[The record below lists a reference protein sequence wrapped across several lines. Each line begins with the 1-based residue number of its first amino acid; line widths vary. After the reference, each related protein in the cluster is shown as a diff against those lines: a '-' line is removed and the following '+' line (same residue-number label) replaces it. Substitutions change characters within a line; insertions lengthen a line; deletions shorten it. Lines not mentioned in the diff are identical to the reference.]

1 MVLSQLQSLQEDLLA
16 EIGRS
21 VAIASVQEAE
31 EEGAPFGRPVRQALD
46 HALDLSR
53 RLGFRAVN
61 VGDMAGYAEYGEGPE
76 MVAVLGH
83 LDVVPA
89 GEGWTRDPFGMTRE
103 GNRFYGR
110 GVLDNKGPI
119 LTALFAL
126 KAVVEAGWP
135 LRRRVRI
142 LFGCNEE
149 SGCRCMERYVRTEE
163 LPVAGFTPDG
173 AYPIINAEKGMIN
186 AFCEAPFGGDGPLSV
201 VSLKGGTAPN
211 IVPSRAEAL
220 LCGGAALLDE
230 VLDVVRRWKGPEGS
244 SVEALSR
251 EEGLLLVAK
260 GLPAHGSMPEKGV
273 NAIACLFDLLGGL
286 PLSGEQESLVEAF
299 NALIGRETDGA
310 SLGLALSD
318 ALSGALTVNVGT
330 ALAGG
335 GKIAFVLNIR
345 FPVTFAAPDVVA
357 SLGKG
362 LSKGGI
368 ALASEFHHDPLYV
381 SPQSELI
388 GKLQKVYLEITHR
401 EPTLLAIGGGTYA
414 KSMPNVVAFGP
425 VFPGQEFKVHEADEY
440 WTVDDMMVNARI
452 MAHAIIELAR

>member
-1 MVLSQLQSLQEDLLA
+1 MVLSQLQHLQEELLA

-21 VAIASVQEAE
+21 VAIASVQEAPQ
-31 EEGAPFGRPVRQALD
+31 EGAPFGGPVRQALD

-61 VGDMAGYAEYGEGPE
+61 VDDMAGYAEYGEGPE

-89 GEGWTRDPFGMTRE
+89 GEGWTRDPFRATRE
-103 GNRFYGR
+103 GNRIYGR

-149 SGCRCMERYVRTEE
+149 SGSRCMERYVQTEE

-186 AFCEAPFGGDGPLSV
+186 AFCEAPFGSEGPLQIL
-201 VSLKGGTAPN
+201 SLQGGTAPN
-211 IVPSRAEAL
+211 VVAPRAEAL
-220 LCGGAALLDE
+220 LGGDRAVLAEALASA
-230 VLDVVRRWKGPEGS
+230 RSWRCPEGS
-244 SVEALSR
+244 SAEASLQ
-251 EEGLLLVAK
+251 EEGLRISMK
-260 GLPAHGSMPEKGV
+260 GLAAHGSTPEKGL
-273 NAIACLFDLLGGL
+273 NAITYLLDLLGGL
-286 PLSGEQESLVEAF
+286 PLSGEQARSVQAF
-299 NALIGRETDGA
+299 NSLIGHETDGA
-310 SLGLALSD
+310 SLAMALSD
-318 ALSGALTVNVGT
+318 RISGALTVNVGT
-330 ALAGG
+330 ALVRDGRLT
-335 GKIAFVLNIR
+335 FVLNIR
-345 FPVTFAAPDVVA
+345 FPVSFSAADVVD
-357 SLGKG
+357 SLTKG
-362 LSKGGI
+362 LS
-368 ALASEFHHDPLYV
+368 ASSLSLTSEFHQAPLYV
-381 SPQSELI
+381 SPDSELI
-388 GKLQKVYLEITHR
+388 VKLQKVYLEITHR

-414 KSMPNVVAFGP
+414 KSMANVVAFGP
-425 VFPGQEFKVHEADEY
+425 VFPGQDYKIHEADEY
-440 WTVDDMMVNARI
+440 WTVDDIMINARI